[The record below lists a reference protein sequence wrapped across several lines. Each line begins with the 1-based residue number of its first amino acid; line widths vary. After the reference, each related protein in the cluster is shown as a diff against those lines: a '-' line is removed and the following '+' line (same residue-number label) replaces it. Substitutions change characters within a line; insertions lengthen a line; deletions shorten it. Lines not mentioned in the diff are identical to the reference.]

1 MYTKVVEIKSFV
13 KRRGEISRIKMFKPK
28 KKFIPMFAQNLHDHS
43 RRRKKK
49 KFITCPECPGFT
61 IP

>member
-28 KKFIPMFAQNLHDHS
+28 KNSFRCLHKICMTPLKKKK
-43 RRRKKK
+43 RKKK
-49 KFITCPECPGFT
+49 LYYVS
-61 IP
+61 